1 MLESGVVIDGRYEI
15 LKEIGRGGMSI
26 VYLAMDN
33 RLKKSLVVKDIRKRK
48 SNNHEIL
55 LNSLV
60 VEANMLKKLEHP
72 ALPRIYDIIE
82 SKNGIY
88 VVMDYIEGESL
99 KEKLEREHRVGP
111 DEVIEWAKQ
120 ITNVLGYLHS
130 REPHPIIYRDM
141 KPDNLMLT
149 PDDKIKLID
158 FGIARE
164 YKTENSTD
172 TTNLGTKTYAAPEQI
187 AGKQTDKRTDIYS
200 LGVTLYHL
208 VTGKTLNEPPFE
220 IRPIRTW
227 DPSLPEGLEYI
238 IQRCTQVEPE
248 DRYQETEELYA
259 DLFQIDKLTKGYKK
273 QLIKKLSYFLIP
285 AILFLTFTTTAA
297 FGYTGMQ
304 KEQFQDYVR
313 LLNDANIALI
323 DGRETEAISLLEN
336 AISVD
341 NSRAE
346 AYNRLLDLYIN
357 RGDTETGLSTIETHI
372 DDGYGRLDQNNEV
385 LFKVGMTYFDVARD
399 YNAALHYFRQIDE
412 EALPDARYY
421 KTLATQMSQLD
432 IDYDQFVAE
441 LDSFEQY
448 NDSLANNSR
457 KLENYNA
464 LANIYLSYKGQI
476 EDANSKAISILLKAQ
491 DMFALLDDQNVQMQF
506 EQNFQRKLA
515 QAYFSRGILEDN
527 NANARDDFYAA
538 IDHYN
543 ELLGQDVSDQESIM
557 IAIGNAYQEMGE
569 YDDAINQYRLVIDQ
583 YSQSINAYV
592 KLINLLI
599 DIEQEKEVS
608 DRNFK
613 KTMDLYEELLEIE
626 HAKDNPEVEK
636 LERRLQNNSVI

>member
-33 RLKKSLVVKDIRKRK
+33 RLKKSLVVKDIRKRQN
-48 SNNHEIL
+48 NNHEIL

-82 SKNGIY
+82 TKNGIY

-120 ITNVLGYLHS
+120 IANVLGYLHS
-130 REPHPIIYRDM
+130 REPYPIIYRDM

-149 PDDKIKLID
+149 PDGKVKLVD

-164 YKTENSTD
+164 YKTENSSD
-172 TTNLGTKTYAAPEQI
+172 TTNLGTKAYAAPEQI

-238 IQRCTQVEPE
+238 IQRCTQIEPE
-248 DRYQETEELYA
+248 DRYQQVEDLYA
-259 DLFQIDKLTKGYKK
+259 DLYQINKLTQGYKN
-273 QLIKKLSYFLIP
+273 QLFKKLSYFLIP
-285 AILFLTFTTTAA
+285 AVLFLTFTTTAV
-297 FGYTGMQ
+297 FGYTGIQ
-304 KEQFQDYVR
+304 KEQYQEYVN
-313 LLNDANIALI
+313 LL
-323 DGRETEAISLLEN
+323 TEANMALVDGNETKSMELLQD
-336 AISVD
+336 AIKVD

-346 AYNRLLDLYIN
+346 AYNRLIDLYIN
-357 RGDTETGLSTIETHI
+357 RDDTETGLSVIESDI
-372 DDGYGRLDQNNEV
+372 NSGYGSLDQNNEV
-385 LFKVGMTYFDVARD
+385 LFKVGMTYFDIQRD
-399 YNAALHYFRQIDE
+399 YKTALDYFRKVDE
-412 EALPDARYY
+412 EELEDAKYY
-421 KTLATQMSQLD
+421 KILANQMSNLN
-432 IDYDQFVAE
+432 IDYQQFKEE
-441 LDSFEQY
+441 LEVFEGY
-448 NDSLANNSR
+448 NDSLANNNR
-457 KLENYNA
+457 KVENYNA

-476 EDANSKAISILLKAQ
+476 DEANSKAISVLLKAQ
-491 DMFALLDDQNVQMQF
+491 EIYELLDDQDVMPQF
-506 EQNFQRKLA
+506 EENSPRKLA
-515 QAYFSRGILEDN
+515 QAYFSRGVFSENDDN
-527 NANARDDFYAA
+527 ASEDFYQA
-538 IDHYN
+538 IEYYN
-543 ELLGQDVSDQESIM
+543 QLLDQNVSDQENVM
-557 IAIGNAYQEMGE
+557 ISIGNAYQEMGE
-569 YDDAINQYRLVIDQ
+569 YENATSQYQQVMEQ
-583 YSQSINAYV
+583 YPKSAKPYV

-599 DIEQEKEVS
+599 DIEQEKQAS
-608 DRNFK
+608 DRNYNNILDF
-613 KTMDLYEELLEIE
+613 YEELIE
-626 HAKDNPEVEK
+626 LDDARNNSEVDK
-636 LERRLQNNSVI
+636 LERRLQNNSII

>member
-1 MLESGVVIDGRYEI
+1 MLESGSVIDGRYEI

-82 SKNGIY
+82 TKNGIY

-99 KEKLEREHRVGP
+99 KEKLDREHRVEP

-120 ITNVLGYLHS
+120 IANVLAYLHS

-149 PDDKIKLID
+149 PDGKIKLID

-164 YKTENSTD
+164 YKTENSSD
-172 TTNLGTKTYAAPEQI
+172 TTNLGTKAYAAPEQI

-238 IQRCTQVEPE
+238 IQRCTQIEPE
-248 DRYQETEELYA
+248 DRYQQVEDLYE
-259 DLFQIDKLTKGYKK
+259 DLFQINKLTQGYKK

-285 AILFLTFTTTAA
+285 AVLFLTFTTTAV
-297 FGYTGMQ
+297 FGYTGIQ
-304 KEQFQDYVR
+304 KEQFHEYFG
-313 LLNDANIALI
+313 LLSDAQQELI
-323 DGRETEAISLLEN
+323 DGNESESISLLEK
-336 AISVD
+336 AIAVD

-357 RGDTETGLSTIETHI
+357 RDDAKTGLSVVENQINN
-372 DDGYGRLDQNNEV
+372 GYGGLDQNNEV
-385 LFKVGMTYFDVARD
+385 LFKVGMTYFDIEKD
-399 YNAALHYFRQIDE
+399 YQTALDYFQRVDE
-412 EALPDARYY
+412 EELEDAEYY
-421 KTLATQMSQLD
+421 KTLATQMSNLN
-432 IDYDQFVAE
+432 IDYQQFNEE
-441 LDSFEQY
+441 LEEFEDY
-448 NDSLANNSR
+448 NNNLPNNSR
-457 KLENYNA
+457 KVENYNA

-476 EDANSKAISILLKAQ
+476 DEANTKAINILLKAQ
-491 DMFALLDDQNVQMQF
+491 EVFELLGDQDVTLQF
-506 EQNFQRKLA
+506 EQSFPRKLA
-515 QAYFSRGILEDN
+515 QAYFSRGVLSED
-527 NANARDDFYAA
+527 AADAREDFYQS
-538 IDHYN
+538 IEYYN
-543 ELLGQDVSDQESIM
+543 ELLDQDVSDQENVM
-557 IAIGNAYQEMGE
+557 ISIGNAYQEMGE
-569 YDDAINQYRLVIDQ
+569 YENAISQYQQVMAQ
-583 YSQSINAYV
+583 YPQSADPYV

-599 DIEQEKEVS
+599 DIEQEKEAS
-608 DRNFK
+608 DRDYDN
-613 KTMDLYEELLEIE
+613 TVDLYEELMELDE
-626 HAKDNPEVEK
+626 ANNNSEVEK
-636 LERRLQNNSVI
+636 LDRRLQNNSIL